1 MLQAL
6 LLLLQALLLLLQ
18 ALVQA
23 LVQALLQAVL
33 PPRVSFLGPRSNCLP
48 ARHGCEGG
56 RGRMSRRNR
65 GRASAACNKACNKAC
80 GVSLLLGVLL
90 LLLLL
95 LLHTTCH
102 TCMRN
107 TSPPCIYAASCMQ
120 HTSSIPAGCG
130 GLLGVLPDVLPA
142 RLRLR
147 KMSRREVPVTP
158 TTAPPSPPQGRLRKM
173 RRRELPAASASLS
186 VARRPLRIYMRFS

>member
-6 LLLLQALLLLLQ
+6 LLLLQALLQALLLLLQ

-23 LVQALLQAVL
+23 LLQALL
-33 PPRVSFLGPRSNCLP
+33 PPRVSFLWPRSNCLP
-48 ARHGCEGG
+48 ARHGCEGV

-90 LLLLL
+90 LQL

-102 TCMRN
+102 TCIRN

>member
-6 LLLLQALLLLLQ
+6 LLLMQALLLLLQ

-33 PPRVSFLGPRSNCLP
+33 PPRVSLLWPRSNCLP
-48 ARHGCEGG
+48 ARHGCEGV

-95 LLHTTCH
+95 LHTTCH

-120 HTSSIPAGCG
+120 HTSIPAVCG

-173 RRRELPAASASLS
+173 RRRELPGSLRKLVS
-186 VARRPLRIYMRFS
+186 GTPPFAHIYEV